1 LTWWGLDT
9 NDGENNMEV
18 INTHTHTQRR
28 AGSFLLL
35 RKTQTLDMGD
45 PIKRISVLSK
55 PSNLRST

>member
-1 LTWWGLDT
+1 
-9 NDGENNMEV
+9 MEV
-18 INTHTHTQRR
+18 INTHTQRR